1 MKKLKVLS
9 AILYCFMLI
18 FLQGC
23 NGSSLISERL
33 KSLELLTAK
42 EEKANLQMSKEVL
55 NCFSDNDAQ
64 GLKSLLCLKTQG
76 LADIDEQI
84 SAGFDFFKGKVIS
97 FDEKDM
103 SGYEGESIDYGETTF
118 LERAWSINNIKTDA
132 DETYKIHI
140 RDYYICENDKAR
152 EGISQI
158 TITSSTEQELVIGYQ
173 WPLHDNDGR
182 DMSVEIVKKFDARDK
197 NGLKAILCA
206 TTLDIED
213 IDKQIQGGFDLYEG
227 KATWGKVGTDQQG
240 HELYDGTHD
249 WHASVSD
256 DETIANGE
264 PTRTSID
271 VQIDNIETDLGRI
284 YRITFY
290 ANLLNKDDETSEGIE
305 QIIIESDDGI
315 KQVIGERLD

>member
-1 MKKLKVLS
+1 
-9 AILYCFMLI
+9 
-18 FLQGC
+18 
-23 NGSSLISERL
+23 
-33 KSLELLTAK
+33 
-42 EEKANLQMSKEVL
+42 
-55 NCFSDNDAQ
+55 
-64 GLKSLLCLKTQG
+64 
-76 LADIDEQI
+76 
-84 SAGFDFFKGKVIS
+84 
-97 FDEKDM
+97 
-103 SGYEGESIDYGETTF
+103 
-118 LERAWSINNIKTDA
+118 
-132 DETYKIHI
+132 
-140 RDYYICENDKAR
+140 
-152 EGISQI
+152 
-158 TITSSTEQELVIGYQ
+158 
-173 WPLHDNDGR
+173 
-182 DMSVEIVKKFDARDK
+182 MSVEIVKKFDARDK